1 MGPTCRSPELDARG
15 GASAADGRG
24 PRVGAILRVG
34 YAAVRGHWAEMRL
47 AGPGKL
53 FILFLLFFSVF
64 FLLLF

>member
-15 GASAADGRG
+15 GASVADGRG

-53 FILFLLFFSVF
+53 FFFYFFSFF